1 MAKDMTMERQ
11 EKEISVKH
19 HNILESIGNT
29 ALVQVRKAV
38 PPNCGNI
45 FAKLEWQNPT
55 GSMKDRMALSVISRA
70 EADGRLSPGDT
81 VVEYTGGSTGAS
93 LALVCAAKGYKIHVV
108 SAKAFSQEKL
118 DHMVSYGAKLTLVP
132 YDGNG
137 ITKQLILDMIE
148 AARKLTLEPHTY
160 WANQLTNADTI
171 AGYFPLG
178 EEIWDQTGGKIH
190 AFVHSVGTAASL
202 RGVATVLKRHNPRI
216 KIIAVEPQESAVLS
230 GGKPG
235 AHDIEGI
242 GIGYTPPL
250 WDPNLVDEIIS
261 VPTSDAKQMARSLAS
276 MDGIFAGTSSGGNV
290 VAAIRV
296 AQKLG
301 TDANVVTL
309 MVDSGLKYLSTDL
322 YRSGSR
328 GQE

>member
-1 MAKDMTMERQ
+1 MERQ

-19 HNILESIGNT
+19 PSILESIGNT

-148 AARKLTLEPHTY
+148 TARKLTLEPHTY
-160 WANQLTNADTI
+160 WANQLTNADSI

-261 VPTSDAKQMARSLAS
+261 VPTSDAKQMARRLAS
-276 MDGIFAGTSSGGNV
+276 MDGIFAGSSSGGNV